1 MCFGGGAPPA
11 PPRMKPA
18 PPMKSAAPPAAIPAA
33 RALRKEQDEEMDDKI
48 STRRKKALEIK
59 KVQKGVKEF
68 GAIDPASMPVQSGT
82 TSTGVTKPPTT

>member
-1 MCFGGGAPPA
+1 MCLGGGAPPA

-68 GAIDPASMPVQSGT
+68 GAIDPATLPQSGT

>member
-1 MCFGGGAPPA
+1 MCLGAPSAPPP

-18 PPMKSAAPPAAIPAA
+18 PPMKSAAPPAEIPAA
-33 RALRKEQDEEMDDKI
+33 KRLEDEETEEDKI

>member
-1 MCFGGGAPPA
+1 MCFGGGSPSP

-33 RALRKEQDEEMDDKI
+33 RALFKDKDEEMDDKI
-48 STRRKKALEIK
+48 STRKKKALEIK

-68 GAIDPASMPVQSGT
+68 GAIDPT
-82 TSTGVTKPPTT
+82 TLPQAPTTGTGVTKAPKV